1 MSVSELKGAAA
12 EGRSSSPL
20 FSVKRKG
27 RRSSIKLRDIA
38 FLARNLATT
47 LSSGVTL
54 LRSLEILSIQ
64 TESIKLGSVLKEC
77 SNYIKSGLSF
87 KDAVIKYPQVFSP
100 LWRAIVEVGEAS
112 GNLPSVLDKLADY
125 LELRME
131 FERKI
136 KGALIYPAI
145 LMSAAVI
152 AVFIFFKFIL
162 PKFDQIFR
170 EFNIKL
176 PGPTAVMFSISRI
189 FTNHFLLVLLVF
201 VLIGVGIYL
210 FLKRPETK
218 EARDRLNM
226 RLPLI
231 GDLFFLFALERF
243 TSTMYIL
250 LDSGLPLVYA
260 LEIAARGIGNSVLEA
275 NILFVK
281 GKVKDGAS
289 LSRELSKLNIFP
301 ILVSEMAK
309 IGEETGS
316 MPEIFKKISAHY
328 DKELSSR
335 VERLISAFEPIMIL
349 VIGVIIGTIVISLFL
364 PLFRIATLGAGG

>member
-1 MSVSELKGAAA
+1 
-12 EGRSSSPL
+12 
-20 FSVKRKG
+20 
-27 RRSSIKLRDIA
+27 
-38 FLARNLATT
+38 
-47 LSSGVTL
+47 
-54 LRSLEILSIQ
+54 
-64 TESIKLGSVLKEC
+64 
-77 SNYIKSGLSF
+77 
-87 KDAVIKYPQVFSP
+87 
-100 LWRAIVEVGEAS
+100 
-112 GNLPSVLDKLADY
+112 
-125 LELRME
+125 
-131 FERKI
+131 
-136 KGALIYPAI
+136 
-145 LMSAAVI
+145 
-152 AVFIFFKFIL
+152 
-162 PKFDQIFR
+162 
-170 EFNIKL
+170 
-176 PGPTAVMFSISRI
+176 
-189 FTNHFLLVLLVF
+189 LVLLVF